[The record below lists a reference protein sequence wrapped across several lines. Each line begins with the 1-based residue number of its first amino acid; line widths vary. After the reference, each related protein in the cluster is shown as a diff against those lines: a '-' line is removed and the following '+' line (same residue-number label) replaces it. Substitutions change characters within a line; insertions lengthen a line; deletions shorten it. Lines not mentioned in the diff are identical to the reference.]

1 MELLPNELEN
11 IIKEY
16 IIYKPKTKG
25 ELQESIDLWCTNKNK
40 ALKKYGHISL
50 WDTSLIKDMSYLFDN
65 KKDFNDNINNWNVSS
80 VINMHSM
87 FWNAHSFNKPL
98 YSWDVSSVT
107 DMHSMFDNASSFNQ
121 SLNSWNV
128 PSENDIVEW
137 GTYTYCMFNKADSFD
152 KNNASWYN
160 FD

>member
-1 MELLPNELEN
+1 
-11 IIKEY
+11 
-16 IIYKPKTKG
+16 
-25 ELQESIDLWCTNKNK
+25 
-40 ALKKYGHISL
+40 
-50 WDTSLIKDMSYLFDN
+50 
-65 KKDFNDNINNWNVSS
+65 
-80 VINMHSM
+80 
-87 FWNAHSFNKPL
+87 
-98 YSWDVSSVT
+98 
-107 DMHSMFDNASSFNQ
+107 HSMFDNASSFNQ